1 MKKRRFL
8 LGKSAKISAKE
19 NEIFRAKSANG
30 RNLFSF
36 REKKVVFLGKSAK
49 ISAKENELLQA
60 KSANEK
66 KIVFHTER
74 KKKTL
79 A

>member
-1 MKKRRFL
+1 M

-30 RNLFSF
+30 RNLFSL